1 LIPEV
6 AVRRNNHYKASWGTG
21 VLGDAGFVELLLPHI
36 FADPV
41 PVPLPLFQDQT
52 FTEPELV
59 VTLAVHVSVPA
70 EFVTV
75 IVYNV

>member
-1 LIPEV
+1 MTI
-6 AVRRNNHYKASWGTG
+6 WGTG
-21 VLGDAGFVELLLPHI
+21 VLGDVGFVELLLPHI
-36 FADPV
+36 FVD
-41 PVPLPLFQDQT
+41 PVPLPLFQDQP

-59 VTLAVHVSVPA
+59 VTLAVHVFVPA